1 MMGLLNLQG
10 LAAKSQ
16 SVAKAPCFSL
26 LIVTKRGWDLAEG
39 KWRVSWREAQP
50 LCIQYPLLCFIFPIW
65 ISPAKQ
71 QADAQMR
78 AQCQTAEEAR
88 GVSPVTFG
96 IAGPLCASG
105 LVPRVIVIYTRCP
118 FGGKMV
124 LIKCIPH
131 LLSLAQPSTG
141 SWLGRRKRQWDLHI
155 SLQDSFN
162 LLGIYWPSIRTVKYC
177 LLGT

>member
-1 MMGLLNLQG
+1 MMGLLNLHG

-16 SVAKAPCFSL
+16 AVAKAPCFSL
-26 LIVTKRGWDLAEG
+26 LIVTKLGWELAEG
-39 KWRVSWREAQP
+39 KWRASWRKHSPYAFSILCCVLFSPSGFP
-50 LCIQYPLLCFIFPIW
+50 LP
-65 ISPAKQ
+65 SSK
-71 QADAQMR
+71 R
-78 AQCQTAEEAR
+78 ALSRAVPDSWVGA
-88 GVSPVTFG
+88 GISPVTFG

-131 LLSLAQPSTG
+131 LLSLAQPGTG

>member
-1 MMGLLNLQG
+1 
-10 LAAKSQ
+10 
-16 SVAKAPCFSL
+16 
-26 LIVTKRGWDLAEG
+26 
-39 KWRVSWREAQP
+39 
-50 LCIQYPLLCFIFPIW
+50 
-65 ISPAKQ
+65 
-71 QADAQMR
+71 MR
-78 AQCQTAEEAR
+78 AGRGQVESELERSRTLKHSVSFAMFYFPHLDFPLPSSEQALRGARCQTAEQAR

-131 LLSLAQPSTG
+131 LLSLAQPSTE

>member
-1 MMGLLNLQG
+1 MRAG
-10 LAAKSQ
+10 
-16 SVAKAPCFSL
+16 
-26 LIVTKRGWDLAEG
+26 RGQVESELE
-39 KWRVSWREAQP
+39 EAQP

-65 ISPAKQ
+65 ISPAEQ
-71 QADAQMR
+71 QAAAQPR
-78 AQCQTAEEAR
+78 GAR
-88 GVSPVTFG
+88 QLSRRGISPVTFG

-141 SWLGRRKRQWDLHI
+141 SWLGRRKRQ
-155 SLQDSFN
+155 
-162 LLGIYWPSIRTVKYC
+162 
-177 LLGT
+177 